1 MVLMNKLDF
10 QLCQIPEH
18 MRDVYVFTKNGR
30 TYFTFSYEYLQSIL
44 AECTDV
50 AVKRLQAS
58 NHLRVNFRK
67 KKIINAKQKLFELLE
82 PIN

>member
-18 MRDVYVFTKNGR
+18 MRDVYVFTRKGK
-30 TYFTFSYEYLQSIL
+30 TYFTFSYDYLQSIL
-44 AECTDV
+44 PECTDV
-50 AVKRLQAS
+50 SVKRLQAS
-58 NHLRVNFRK
+58 NHLRVNFRR
-67 KKIINAKQKLFELLE
+67 KKIVNAKHKLFELLE